1 MEAWVI
7 KRNDGKYFNSY
18 PNEDELEWS
27 KYWAYFY
34 SKKKYALF
42 DIDVFKL
49 QDCKPVKVRIE
60 EVKE

>member
-7 KRNDGKYFNSY
+7 KRKDGKYFNPY
-18 PNEDELEWS
+18 PNNDEFEWS

-42 DIDVFKL
+42 DIDIL
-49 QDCKPVKVRIE
+49 ALENCHPVKVRIE
-60 EVKE
+60 EIE